1 MIFSKTISE
10 ILSSIFFFLFLFF
23 LNFILK
29 KNNFIIDSISSSKHK
44 ISTIKTPLSG
54 GIFFFFSFIFIDIFY
69 ELTNL
74 NYYLFL
80 FIFTFLGFL
89 GDNKSLNSPKVRF
102 FFQLVIT
109 IVFAEITNLYLDNS
123 GIIFL
128 DKLLTNNLFNTFFL
142 TLCFMVLLNGTNFSD
157 GLNGFVTTYYIL
169 IIISII
175 SLSQLMNSNLTNI
188 NHFKLYLSPMLCF
201 LLLNLFNKN
210 FLGDS
215 GTYFLSIF
223 FGLNLIFFINDN
235 YNQVSPFFIVN
246 LLWYPCFEILFTII
260 RRINFNEKI
269 YLSDKKHLHT
279 LIFNHIQKKGKK
291 NISNPIA
298 NSFSSLILI
307 IYLIPMFCF
316 SVLFYNN
323 PVKLLTCLL
332 IYIISYIYIYF
343 RLK

>member
-1 MIFSKTISE
+1 MF
-10 ILSSIFFFLFLFF
+10 IFFVLFLFF
-23 LNFILK
+23 LNLILK
-29 KNNFIIDSISSSKHK
+29 KNNFIIDSISDSKHK

-69 ELTNL
+69 ELKNL

-80 FIFTFLGFL
+80 FIFTFLGFFA
-89 GDNKSLNSPKVRF
+89 DNKLLNSPKLRF
-102 FFQLVIT
+102 FFQLAIS
-109 IVFAEITNLYLDNS
+109 IVFVTVTNLYLENS

-128 DKLLTNNLFNTFFL
+128 DKLLTNNLFNIFFL
-142 TLCFMVLLNGTNFSD
+142 TFCFMVLLNGTNFID

-175 SLSQLMNSNLTNI
+175 SLSQLTKTDLTNI
-188 NHFKLYLSPMLCF
+188 NHFELYLSPMLCF
-201 LLLNLFNKN
+201 LLFNLFNKN

-215 GTYFLSIF
+215 GSYFLSIF
-223 FGLNLIFFINDN
+223 FGLILIIFINDN
-235 YNQVSPFFIVN
+235 NNQVAPFFILN

-260 RRINFNEKI
+260 RRINFNKKI

-279 LIFNHIQKKGKK
+279 LIFNHIQEKYKK

-298 NSFSSLILI
+298 NSLSSIILT
-307 IYLIPMFCF
+307 IYLIPMFFF
-316 SVLFYNN
+316 SVVFYNN

-343 RLK
+343 KLK